1 MLAHTLRIAGRYTEA
16 LPEAE
21 HAYSAAPDTETAQLA
36 LGRSL
41 AETGDV
47 KRGTELLNQ
56 VLRKDPNNL
65 EAHLG
70 LVSIYSRS
78 DRREDANRERAVC
91 LKLPK

>member
-1 MLAHTLRIAGRYTEA
+1 MEM
-16 LPEAE
+16 AE
-21 HAYSAAPDTETAQLA
+21 LA

-41 AETGDV
+41 AETGDM

-56 VLRKDPNNL
+56 VVERDPTNL

-78 DRREDANRERAVC
+78 GKREEAQRERKVC
-91 LKLPK
+91 RDLAK